1 MKIQEFNRGYG
12 VEVKVVGKDY
22 DIMAVE
28 RALLFRGYE
37 VGSTISD
44 FRMSSLITDAPLNI
58 VKVLAK

>member
-1 MKIQEFNRGYG
+1 MKIQEINRGYG
-12 VEVKVVGKDY
+12 IEVKVVGKDY

-44 FRMSSLITDAPLNI
+44 FRMSYLITDAPLNI

>member
-44 FRMSSLITDAPLNI
+44 FRMSYLITDAPLNI